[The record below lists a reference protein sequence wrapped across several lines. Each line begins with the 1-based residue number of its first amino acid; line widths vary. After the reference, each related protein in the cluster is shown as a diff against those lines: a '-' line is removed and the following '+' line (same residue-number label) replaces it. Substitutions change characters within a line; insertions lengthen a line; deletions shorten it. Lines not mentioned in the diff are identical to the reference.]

1 MILTCK
7 IIKVL
12 PSREGLSQKTG
23 KPWRMRNYHLMFSEP
38 KKDGTQLS
46 HYIKAST
53 FQRLND
59 KTVMDAKMAVSDVV
73 LDVRFDLVASKTN
86 GECYNNIMV
95 YFPKEFVSD
104 EEEQNTAVETFAN
117 ADGLIKPSKSEGGDD
132 VPF

>member
-23 KPWRMRNYHLMFSEP
+23 KPWKMRNYHIMFGEP

-53 FQRLND
+53 FQRLDD
-59 KTVMDAKMAVSDVV
+59 KMVMDAKMTTSDVV
-73 LDVRFDLVASKTN
+73 LDVRFDLVTSKNN

-95 YFPKEFVSD
+95 YFPKEFISD
-104 EEEQNTAVETFAN
+104 EEEVSTPMEQLANTEGT
-117 ADGLIKPSKSEGGDD
+117 IKKEESEGGDD
-132 VPF
+132 LPF